1 MDKFP
6 QSVIDMMSA
15 GGSTV
20 TCLLVQLGEEGESA
34 AVGDVEASTQNSD
47 EWQSAIFFR
56 LGGSE
61 SQRDIGLL
69 RNAKSAYSVGIE
81 TDIIEHE
88 NASVVMLRV
97 QAFTQQDD
105 PLVGEILLTP
115 GGAETH
121 YEVLTLLSAQQELT
135 WFFSD
140 QKFQLIHQQKQPLTQ
155 EWRDEFLALRNEA
168 FKRDSLIRLAG
179 KYSAQTAFAEI
190 VSHYGLR

>member
-1 MDKFP
+1 
-6 QSVIDMMSA
+6 MSA

-20 TCLLVQLGEEGESA
+20 TCLPVQLGEEGETT
-34 AVGDVEASTQNSD
+34 VVNEAGTSLLPAKDN
-47 EWQSAIFFR
+47 WQSTIFFR

-69 RNAKSAYSVGIE
+69 KNAKTAYSVGIE

-97 QAFTQQDD
+97 QVFTQPDN

-121 YEVLTLLSAQQELT
+121 YEILTLLSGQQELT
-135 WFFSD
+135 WFFSN
-140 QKFQLIHQQKQPLTQ
+140 QKFELIHQQKQPLTQ

>member
-1 MDKFP
+1 
-6 QSVIDMMSA
+6 MSA

-20 TCLLVQLGEEGESA
+20 TCLPVQLGAEPESLPA
-34 AVGDVEASTQNSD
+34 GTVNGSTDDSGD
-47 EWQSAIFFR
+47 WQSAIFFR

-61 SQRDIGLL
+61 SQKDIGLL
-69 RNAKSAYSVGIE
+69 RNAKSAYAVGVE

-97 QAFTQQDD
+97 QAFTQQDN
-105 PLVGEILLTP
+105 PLIGEILLTP

-121 YEVLTLLSAQQELT
+121 YEILTLLSTQQELT

-140 QKFQLIHQQKQPLTQ
+140 QKFQMIHQQKQPLNQ
-155 EWRDEFLALRNEA
+155 QWRDEFLALRNEA
-168 FKRDSLIRLAG
+168 FKRDSLIRLSG

-190 VSHYGLR
+190 VSNYGLR